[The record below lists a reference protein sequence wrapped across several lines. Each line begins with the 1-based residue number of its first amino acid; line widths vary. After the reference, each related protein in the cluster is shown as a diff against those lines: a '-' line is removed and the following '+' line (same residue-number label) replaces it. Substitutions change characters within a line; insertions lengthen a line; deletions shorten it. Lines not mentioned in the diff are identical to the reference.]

1 MKNSNLLR
9 SPSNE
14 NIIIVHNFSF
24 ARPKRYNVPLINKR
38 FVHNLF
44 KDPSR
49 RGCSI
54 NIDPS
59 RTLNNGTTN
68 ASSWYACLHR
78 FRVSPRINSL
88 STRPLISK
96 RLPPMLTK
104 SQRWL
109 LEGGGRNESWNPV
122 LPYSRNIRSVFKE
135 ERKGEEKRRIRRRL
149 SSDVGQKWRKEGS
162 EERRLC
168 ADWSASSSP
177 SRAAF
182 QSKLI
187 LTILVAFFDLRQCG
201 GAREEAAC
209 AVP

>member
-24 ARPKRYNVPLINKR
+24 ARPNRYNVPLINNR

-78 FRVSPRINSL
+78 FLRESIAFPRVPWSRNAFPPCWPRVKGDFSKEEEGTKVGIL
-88 STRPLISK
+88 SCLILEIFDPCLKKKEREKRNEEFVGGRIKGGCRAMSGKSGGKKEARRDGCAQTGRRPRPL
-96 RLPPMLTK
+96 RELHF
-104 SQRWL
+104 
-109 LEGGGRNESWNPV
+109 N
-122 LPYSRNIRSVFKE
+122 RS
-135 ERKGEEKRRIRRRL
+135 L
-149 SSDVGQKWRKEGS
+149 Y
-162 EERRLC
+162 
-168 ADWSASSSP
+168 
-177 SRAAF
+177 
-182 QSKLI
+182 
-187 LTILVAFFDLRQCG
+187 
-201 GAREEAAC
+201 
-209 AVP
+209 

>member
-14 NIIIVHNFSF
+14 NIIIAHNFSF

-88 STRPLISK
+88 STRPLILK
-96 RLPPMLTK
+96 RLFPSPRVKGDFSKEEEGTK
-104 SQRWL
+104 VGILSCL
-109 LEGGGRNESWNPV
+109 ILEIFDPCLKKKEREKRNEEFVGGRIKGGCRAMSGKSGGKKEARRDGCAQTGRRPRPLRELHFN
-122 LPYSRNIRSVFKE
+122 RS
-135 ERKGEEKRRIRRRL
+135 L
-149 SSDVGQKWRKEGS
+149 Y
-162 EERRLC
+162 
-168 ADWSASSSP
+168 
-177 SRAAF
+177 
-182 QSKLI
+182 
-187 LTILVAFFDLRQCG
+187 
-201 GAREEAAC
+201 
-209 AVP
+209 

>member
-49 RGCSI
+49 RGCFI

-78 FRVSPRINSL
+78 FHVSPRINSL

-187 LTILVAFFDLRQCG
+187 LTIPVAFFDLRQCG